1 MHLTLRQLQIFVA
14 IGETGGTTT
23 AAQSISLSQSAVSA
37 ALNELEN
44 LLQAKLFDRVGKR
57 LLLNDNGRILMSQAR
72 SILDVART
80 LETQFLASGNT
91 TSSLLRV
98 GASTTIGNYVLPALI
113 ARFCEAAPGA
123 QIDLR
128 IGNTSEIVEEVA
140 NFKVDIGFIEGPCH
154 RTEVAVIPWLVD
166 ELVIV
171 SSPTHPLAI
180 QQNSEQKI
188 RIKDLRKVD
197 WLLREPGSGTREAV
211 EQVLL
216 PHLHYINEGMI
227 FGNAEAIKRAVAE
240 KLGIS
245 CLSRWV
251 ISDLLASG
259 RLVILQT
266 PLPQLSRRFYLVHH
280 KKKMLSTALDRF
292 IGHCRLSKPMPDR

>member
-1 MHLTLRQLQIFVA
+1 MRLTLRQLQIFVA

-57 LLLNDNGRILMSQAR
+57 LLLNDNGRILISQAR

-80 LETQFLASGNT
+80 LEVQFLASGNA

-98 GASTTIGNYVLPALI
+98 GASTTIGNYILPALI
-113 ARFCEAAPGA
+113 ARFREVAPGA
-123 QIDLR
+123 QVDLR
-128 IGNTSEIVEEVA
+128 IGNTSEIVDEVA

-154 RTEVAVIPWLVD
+154 RTEAAVIPWLVD

-180 QQNSEQKI
+180 RQNSEQKI
-188 RIKDLRKVD
+188 RIKDLRQVD

-216 PHLHYINEGMI
+216 PHLHFINEGMV

-251 ISDLLASG
+251 ISDLLTSG

-280 KKKMLSTALDRF
+280 KKKLLSTALDRF
-292 IGHCRLSKPMPDR
+292 IDHCRLSKPMPDR